1 MYYVLT
7 RCATQP
13 RSIGDGTARDGQRAP
28 CVGGR
33 WPTGAG
39 PGGREGRGGA
49 AWWWWRR
56 PAQARGLEEPRDDR
70 REGRP
75 GLSRRSRSGG
85 GHSTV
90 SQTASGRG
98 AGATVVALST
108 VGAGHEAA
116 AGHSLAPVVRAPF
129 TALDRP
135 FAP

>member
-1 MYYVLT
+1 M
-7 RCATQP
+7 AP
-13 RSIGDGTARDGQRAP
+13 RGMASVRPAWAA
-28 CVGGR
+28 GGR
-33 WPTGAG
+33 QAPGR
-39 PGGREGRGGA
+39 GGREGRGGA

-70 REGRP
+70 REERP

-85 GHSTV
+85 GRSTV